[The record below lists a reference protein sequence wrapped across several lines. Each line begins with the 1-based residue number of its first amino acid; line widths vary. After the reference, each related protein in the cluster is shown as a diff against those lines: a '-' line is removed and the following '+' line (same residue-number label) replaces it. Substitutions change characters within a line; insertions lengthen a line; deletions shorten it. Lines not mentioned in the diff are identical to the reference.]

1 MLKKV
6 IGGTFLII
14 ILAVV
19 TFYFTASSSWESEA
33 KYHQLRTWERPE
45 TQPGDTLTA
54 MTYNI
59 GYLSGMTNNLP
70 VPRLK
75 ALFDENLSQAKTV
88 IALINPDIIGF
99 QEIDYLSNRSFNVQQ
114 LDELAKSSNYSHAL
128 QSINWDRR
136 YVPFPYWPPEHQFGK
151 MLSGQT
157 ILAKGS
163 LSIDQVVTLPKPVNA
178 PFYYNAFYL
187 DRLVQIA
194 DWEMGGTTIKVM
206 NLHLEAFDKETR
218 IIHAKAVKELYES
231 YAKDMPVIL
240 MGDFNSPPAILE
252 EEDGM
257 DFVMSTDNIASAIP
271 DSLYASNPS
280 AYFTFDSDSPTK
292 MIDFILYNPSHIQPI
307 HAFVPRA
314 GEISDHL
321 PVVFKFKLINQEL

>member
-6 IGGTFLII
+6 VAGLLSIL
-14 ILAVV
+14 ILAVII
-19 TFYFTASSSWESEA
+19 FYFTASSSWGDTTN
-33 KYHQLRTWERPE
+33 YHQLKSWEASASKTE
-45 TQPGDTLTA
+45 DTLIA

-70 VPRLK
+70 ILRNK

-99 QEIDYLSNRSFNVQQ
+99 QEIDYQSNRSYDVQQ
-114 LDELAKSSNYSHAL
+114 LDELARSSNYSYAL
-128 QSINWDRR
+128 QSVNWDRR
-136 YVPFPYWPPEHQFGK
+136 YVPFPYWPPEHHFGK
-151 MLSGQT
+151 MLSGQS

-163 LSIDQVVTLPKPVNA
+163 LSTDQVVTLPKPVNA

-194 DWEMGGTTIKVM
+194 DWEIGGTTIKVM

-218 IIHAKAVKELYES
+218 IIHAKAVKQLYES
-231 YAKDMPVIL
+231 FASNMPVIVL
-240 MGDFNSPPAILE
+240 GDFNSPPAIKE
-252 EEDGM
+252 GEDGM
-257 DFVMSTDNIASAIP
+257 DIVMSASNIASAVS
-271 DSLYASNPS
+271 DSLYASNPLNYS
-280 AYFTFDSDSPTK
+280 TFSSDSPRE
-292 MIDFILYNPSHIQPI
+292 MIDFILYNPSHIQAI
-307 HAFVPRA
+307 NAFVPKA

-321 PVVFKFKLINQEL
+321 PVVFKFKLFDQP